1 MSEFDT
7 ACTPEIPVRKKRF
20 SFITMFH
27 EWIIPFGIEILAV
40 IAIIKFLFFFAYVPT
55 GSMIPTIAEQSW
67 IFSTRVYDTDSI
79 KRGDILVFESDEL
92 DIILIKRVI
101 GLPGEQVDI
110 KEGKVYI
117 NGVLLNEPYVVNA
130 SRETMSFTVPEG
142 CYLFFGDNR
151 THSND
156 ARLWRHPYIPAE
168 KITGKALFTIFP
180 FKNFGTLN

>member
-1 MSEFDT
+1 MSDFDT
-7 ACTPEIPVRKKRF
+7 AASPNLSVRKKRF
-20 SFITMFH
+20 SFVTILH

-55 GSMIPTIAEQSW
+55 GSMVPTIAEKSW
-67 IFSTRVYDTDSI
+67 IFSSRIYNEQSI
-79 KRGDILVFESDEL
+79 SRGDILVFESDEL

-117 NGVLLNEPYVVNA
+117 DGVFLDEPYVVNA
-130 SRETMSFTVPEG
+130 SRETLSFTVPDG
-142 CYLFFGDNR
+142 CYLFLGDNR
-151 THSND
+151 ASSND
-156 ARLWRHPYIPAE
+156 ARLWRNPYIPAE

-180 FKNFGTLN
+180 FKNFGTL